1 MNANTRLRL
10 WKETRALL
18 PMWAAA
24 VALMIGS
31 GLVGAAF
38 ENHIALTCHIIAG
51 IGGCWLLGA
60 VSVGHEFDH
69 RTMGMLLCQ
78 PVPRSRLWA
87 EKMLVLSIAVGTLW
101 WSVSIVSWLGLG
113 YGMPSGEAV
122 FSSAGILA
130 IAICAAPVLT
140 LLARSTIGGVALTL
154 VGPFVLSLVTAA
166 IATWVTIYRVKNNL
180 IKLTHSKVV
189 VTDHTPFFAAL
200 LIVYCGSLAW
210 LGWRKFVRWE
220 ENQAASP
227 QIALPASVARLLDG
241 VRGRVSLGLHS
252 AWGSLLRKE
261 LGIQQST
268 FLVALGLVAMW
279 VALVAAVFARAAMD
293 KGFLMLPLVL
303 LCLGIPVIAG
313 IVAVAE
319 ERSLGVHEWHLTL
332 PVSARRQWGVKVLV
346 ALGVNAALGVLL
358 PGLLAHASSWLANN
372 PQLVAE
378 IPGRNVSPFLIANA
392 VIFCAALYASTA
404 SANGLRALVG
414 TIGLFVAAGVTMTVV
429 DRGIH
434 WLPEDFA
441 PMPDRTGWWPSPEIL
456 DLGFWFVLRSG
467 WILLVVWL
475 LALGFARFRRV
486 AEGGWRPLLRL
497 VPFFVTVVAFIG
509 CMAIYGM
516 WASHYAWTYYDHYTS
531 HAWDRRQRA
540 KQRLELTPPP
550 PPNPQPGKPH
560 N

>member
-24 VALMIGS
+24 MVLMIGS
-31 GLVGAAF
+31 GLIGAAF
-38 ENHIALTCHIIAG
+38 ENHTALACHIITG

-69 RTMGMLLCQ
+69 RTMGLLLCQ

-154 VGPFVLSLVTAA
+154 VGPFVLLLVTGVAVSA
-166 IATWVTIYRVKNNL
+166 LVTIYGVENL
-180 IKLTHSKVV
+180 IGLTHSKVVVIGLTHAKVV
-189 VTDHTPFFAAL
+189 VTDHTPIFAAL
-200 LIVYCGSLAW
+200 LILYCGGLAW
-210 LGWRKFVRWE
+210 FGWRKFVQWE
-220 ENQAASP
+220 DVNLLAQEFAAPRQFDS
-227 QIALPASVARLLDG
+227 LFARLTAVLAP
-241 VRGRVSLGLHS
+241 GRDSQL
-252 AWGSLLRKE
+252 ANLLRKE
-261 LGIQQST
+261 VRLQRPAVFVAV
-268 FLVALGLVAMW
+268 FLVALWLAFIVARR
-279 VALVAAVFARAAMD
+279 VHPALGAE
-293 KGFLMLPLVL
+293 VL
-303 LCLGIPVIAG
+303 IVPSILLGLGIPVIAG

-346 ALGVNAALGVLL
+346 ALGVNVAFGILL

-378 IPGRNVSPFLIANA
+378 IPGRNVSPLLIANA
-392 VIFCAALYASTA
+392 VIFCAALYASSA
-404 SANGLRALVG
+404 SANSIRALVG
-414 TIGLFVAAGVTMTVV
+414 TIVLFVAGGLVLNFSDYVVSSIGTLQFVAADRVTLQDPPYRLSWVYLHRWLLGWSCFTAWLFFLGLANYRHALESLWQPTRRVGVL
-429 DRGIH
+429 I
-434 WLPEDFA
+434 
-441 PMPDRTGWWPSPEIL
+441 
-456 DLGFWFVLRSG
+456 G
-467 WILLVVWL
+467 WICAFVFAAIVW
-475 LALGFARFRRV
+475 
-486 AEGGWRPLLRL
+486 
-497 VPFFVTVVAFIG
+497 
-509 CMAIYGM
+509 
-516 WASHYAWTYYDHYTS
+516 
-531 HAWDRRQRA
+531 
-540 KQRLELTPPP
+540 
-550 PPNPQPGKPH
+550 
-560 N
+560 